1 MKGIENNEK
10 DRSYSYFPGYPVYP
24 AYPADLTDSDI
35 LTSGGVGMTGKRLQE
50 LRINKC
56 ITQRELAEMLGYK
69 GRGGENT
76 VQKWEYGIRPVP
88 TKHWR
93 ALAKILG
100 VKIEDFLPE

>member
-1 MKGIENNEK
+1 MKGNGSNEK
-10 DRSYSYFPGYPVYP
+10 DRIDTYFAGYPVYTTYS
-24 AYPADLTDSDI
+24 ACLTSSAI

-93 ALAKILG
+93 ALSKILG
-100 VKIEDFLPE
+100 VKIEEFLPE

>member
-1 MKGIENNEK
+1 MKGGNSNEK

-24 AYPADLTDSDI
+24 PVSVRLTSSDI
-35 LTSGGVGMTGKRLQE
+35 LTPGGVGMTGQRLQE

-76 VQKWEYGIRPVP
+76 VQKWEYGVRPIP
-88 TKHWR
+88 IKHWR
-93 ALAKILG
+93 KLAKILD
-100 VKIEDFLPE
+100 VKLEEFIPE

>member
-1 MKGIENNEK
+1 MKGNESNEK
-10 DRSYSYFPGYPVYP
+10 DRGYPDFAGCPVYP
-24 AYPADLTDSDI
+24 AYPGVLTTSDI

-93 ALAKILG
+93 ALSKILG